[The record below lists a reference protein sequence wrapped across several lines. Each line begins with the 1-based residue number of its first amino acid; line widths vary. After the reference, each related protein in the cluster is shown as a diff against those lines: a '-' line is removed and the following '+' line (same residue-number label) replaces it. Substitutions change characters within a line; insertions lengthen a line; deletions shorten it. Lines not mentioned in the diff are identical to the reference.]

1 MSIEKFSNPIFWA
14 DFGLSL
20 VLLVG
25 LMLVSVYLLKKK
37 LPLIIIACGCG
48 LMLVGKLLDLSLLAN
63 IALVGTFVALVL
75 FLFVNIAAVRPYV
88 TNPVT
93 NKATK
98 SHKGDVEKVYDRYE
112 LCSKIATAVI
122 QLSKT
127 KTGAL
132 ITFEKDD
139 RLDNLVN
146 TPGTVLNA
154 PIVPELLLSIFYEG
168 TRLHDGAVIVRRD
181 TIYSAAAFFPP
192 TNKPL
197 TGKFG
202 SRHRA
207 AIGISEISDS
217 VTVVVSE
224 ETGRISFAVD
234 GELVHSTIDTFE
246 RMLQDYLISDDK

>member
-1 MSIEKFSNPIFWA
+1 MPNYSDPFFWL
-14 DFGLSL
+14 DLGLSL
-20 VLLVG
+20 VLLAGVII
-25 LMLVSVYLLKKK
+25 VSIYLLKKK
-37 LPLIIIACGCG
+37 LPLIIVCVGSGLVIIAKVLG
-48 LMLVGKLLDLSLLAN
+48 LGLVSN
-63 IALVGTFVALVL
+63 IAIIGTFLALVL
-75 FLFVNIAAVRPYV
+75 FLIVNVAAVRPYV

-93 NKATK
+93 TKAVK
-98 SHKGDVEKVYDRYE
+98 HKGDVEKVYDRYE
-112 LCSKIATAVI
+112 LCSKITAAVT

-132 ITFEKDD
+132 ITFEKED

-154 PIVPELLLSIFYEG
+154 PVVPELLLSIFYEG
-168 TRLHDGAVIVRRD
+168 TRLHDGAVIIRRD

-192 TNKPL
+192 TQKPL

-234 GELVHSTIDTFE
+234 GELIHSSIDDFE
-246 RMLQDYLISDDK
+246 RMLQDYLISDNK

>member
-1 MSIEKFSNPIFWA
+1 MPNVNYTDPWLWV
-14 DFGLSL
+14 DLGLSL

-25 LMLVSVYLLKKK
+25 VMLVSLYLLKKK
-37 LPLIIIACGCG
+37 LPLIIVGCG
-48 LMLVGKLLDLSLLAN
+48 SALIIVAKVLGLNLVAN
-63 IALVGTFVALVL
+63 IATIGTFLSLVL
-75 FLFVNIAAVRPYV
+75 FLIINVAAVRPYV

-93 NKATK
+93 TKAVK
-98 SHKGDVEKVYDRYE
+98 HKGDVEKVYDRYE
-112 LCSKIATAVI
+112 LCSKIATAVS

-132 ITFEKDD
+132 ITFEKEDS
-139 RLDNLVN
+139 LDNLVN
-146 TPGTVLNA
+146 TPGTVLNS
-154 PIVPELLLSIFYEG
+154 PVVPELLLSIFYEG
-168 TRLHDGAVIVRRD
+168 TRLHDGAVIIRRD

-192 TNKPL
+192 TQKPL
-197 TGKFG
+197 TGKYG

-234 GELVHSTIDTFE
+234 GELIHSSIDDFE
-246 RMLQDYLISDDK
+246 RMLQDYLISDNK